1 MLEFKKLFFFF
12 FLKKKWSG
20 GECLSLI
27 RVGLDR
33 GMIPRLLGVYINRQF
48 LINVRHIL
56 RSFVAAIQTSY
67 DLVTMSN
74 PKSESVSEPSVSEP
88 PPSQPSVPI
97 SYPIKTLE
105 ELESRSYFDSFHY
118 PFNRASVPIL
128 NGDSSSLPQR
138 RRLLVC
144 HDMAG
149 GYLDDKWIQGGT
161 NPDAYAI
168 WHWHLIDVFV
178 YFSHSLVTLPP
189 PSWTNTA
196 HRHGVKVLCF
206 NNFLLCLNKSV
217 TFLRPWNLL
226 LSLTQLIIRPKLPDS
241 PKTITNH

>member
-1 MLEFKKLFFFF
+1 
-12 FLKKKWSG
+12 
-20 GECLSLI
+20 
-27 RVGLDR
+27 
-33 GMIPRLLGVYINRQF
+33 MIPRLLGVYINRQF

-67 DLVTMSN
+67 DFVTMSDT
-74 PKSESVSEPSVSEP
+74 KSESVSEPSVSKP
-88 PPSQPSVPI
+88 PPTQPSVPI

-118 PFNRASVPIL
+118 PFNKASVPIP

-161 NPDAYAI
+161 NPDAYSI

-196 HRHGVKVLCF
+196 HRHGVKVLPSTHFSLCF
-206 NNFLLCLNKSV
+206 NKTV
-217 TFLRPWNLL
+217 TYFMFVWP
-226 LSLTQLIIRPKLPDS
+226 
-241 PKTITNH
+241 